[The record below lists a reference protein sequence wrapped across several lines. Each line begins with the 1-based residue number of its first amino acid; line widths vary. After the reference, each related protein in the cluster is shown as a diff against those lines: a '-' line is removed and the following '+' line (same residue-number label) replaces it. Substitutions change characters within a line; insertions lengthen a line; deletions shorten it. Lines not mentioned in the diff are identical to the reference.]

1 MKEEL
6 HQMLDGELPDDA
18 MAELLH
24 LLSVDPEKRRL
35 FRQQMVLQNAL
46 VRNEAIDTL
55 TPDEDHEMLSSLS
68 RAVGIT
74 ETSTGGWKNWVG
86 VGMLTVGLFVG
97 GGAGYLLGASYNSP
111 MMATRAEPAIEKL
124 RMPATPVVIQAPIDR
139 DSLVTALRDSLS
151 RVMVA
156 DRPSVASTTVTQ
168 KPNTRTPAPARSA
181 RVRSGG
187 KSNDLT
193 GAPEAAAKRRNR
205 NRGR

>member
-35 FRQQMVLQNAL
+35 FRQQMVLQHAL

-55 TPDEDHEMLSSLS
+55 TPDEDLEMLSSLS

-74 ETSTGGWKNWVG
+74 EPGAGGWKSWVA

-97 GGAGYLLGASYNSP
+97 GGAGYIVGASYNSAE
-111 MMATRAEPAIEKL
+111 MATRTEPAVEKL
-124 RMPATPVVIQAPIDR
+124 QLPHAPTVIPATVNHDAVAA
-139 DSLVTALRDSLS
+139 ALRESLTG
-151 RVMVA
+151 A
-156 DRPSVASTTVTQ
+156 IATERPAVASTKVTP
-168 KPNTRTPAPARSA
+168 KRTTRTYSA
-181 RVRSGG
+181 VRRPPVRTGGGSG
-187 KSNDLT
+187 DLT
-193 GAPEAAAKRRNR
+193 GANEVSRNR
-205 NRGR
+205 HKKRHR

>member
-35 FRQQMVLQNAL
+35 FRQQMVLQHAL

-74 ETSTGGWKNWVG
+74 EPDTGGWKSWVA

-97 GGAGYLLGASYNSP
+97 GGAGYLLGAADTSSQ
-111 MMATRAEPAIEKL
+111 MATKQEPALEKIQV
-124 RMPATPVVIQAPIDR
+124 PIAPVVIPALLDR
-139 DSLVTALRDSLS
+139 DSLVAALRDSIAGA
-151 RVMVA
+151 MEPE
-156 DRPSVASTTVTQ
+156 RPAVASVTP
-168 KPNTRTPAPARSA
+168 KRTTRTQSAVRRSH
-181 RVRSGG
+181 VRTGG
-187 KSNDLT
+187 GSNDLT
-193 GAPEAAAKRRNR
+193 GANEVRIKNRRGHS
-205 NRGR
+205 GRR